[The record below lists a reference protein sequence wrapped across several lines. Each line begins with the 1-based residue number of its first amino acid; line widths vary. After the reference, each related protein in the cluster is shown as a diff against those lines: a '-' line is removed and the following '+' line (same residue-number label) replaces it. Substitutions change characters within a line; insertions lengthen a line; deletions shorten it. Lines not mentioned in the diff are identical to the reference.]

1 MCADQKQTLLPQRT
15 PVRLAPLAQ
24 GRLRNTEGRSGPELD
39 RVIKKPKALLP
50 RICAD
55 ERGSN
60 AKVFTAKDAKERK
73 ESGIATIQNLH
84 EPLRAAE
91 QIPRQRTIIADAS

>member
-1 MCADQKQTLLPQRT
+1 MIARDL
-15 PVRLAPLAQ
+15 
-24 GRLRNTEGRSGPELD
+24 
-39 RVIKKPKALLP
+39 VIKKPKALP
-50 RICAD
+50 QICAD

-84 EPLRAAE
+84 ESL
-91 QIPRQRTIIADAS
+91 